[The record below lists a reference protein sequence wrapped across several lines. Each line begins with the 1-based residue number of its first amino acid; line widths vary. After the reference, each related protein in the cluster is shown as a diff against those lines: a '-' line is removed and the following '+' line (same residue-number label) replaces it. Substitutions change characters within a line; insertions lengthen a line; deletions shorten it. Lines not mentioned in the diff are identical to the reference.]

1 MDIED
6 QEVIMVII
14 IVDDVLVDLGMVI
27 VEMMH
32 QKPRVFVP
40 KDHLK

>member
-6 QEVIMVII
+6 QEVIMVIM
-14 IVDDVLVDLGMVI
+14 VMDVVLVDLGMEI
-27 VEMMH
+27 VGMMH
-32 QKPRVFVP
+32 PKRRVYVQ

>member
-32 QKPRVFVP
+32 QKLRVFVP

>member
-6 QEVIMVII
+6 QQVIMVIM
-14 IVDDVLVDLGMVI
+14 VMGVVLVDLGMEI
-27 VEMMH
+27 VVMMH
-32 QKPRVFVP
+32 QKRRVYVQ

>member
-32 QKPRVFVP
+32 QKPRVFVL